1 MLVKTLPSQACYPSV
16 ARNNIR
22 SRAWAAPVSG
32 CSFAV
37 ERAWLVLRSG
47 QTLDLA
53 PNLGGLPAPAPT
65 FAPAH
70 YERIH
75 TRASG
80 GHARNRAVQEVSIVF
95 NLVHEPWVKY
105 TLGAIADRGLR
116 RHEWTSA
123 LMIGTTL
130 YLESHRLVD
139 VGWRVGT
146 VFIYSS
152 LAIDPLAMCQESGYL
167 VGGPSILDSGH
178 AFPMTMRLH
187 TCVMCQCVVRR
198 SSSSQTIASR
208 IIHTSRSHRF
218 ELTRVP
224 SVVEEAA
231 AAETDALPAES
242 QKEPAAPAPEDRYR
256 FSRCAAPEP
265 WQRMK
270 ALGVPLPDD
279 HVTVLYPDLTW
290 EELRWA
296 QQGVHIRDRFFQLV
310 RLRFVP
316 NAAPVAS

>member
-53 PNLGGLPAPAPT
+53 PNLDGLPAPAPT

-130 YLESHRLVD
+130 YLESHRLVI
-139 VGWRVGT
+139 VVER
-146 VFIYSS
+146 
-152 LAIDPLAMCQESGYL
+152 
-167 VGGPSILDSGH
+167 GGGVSTQYHGDGSIGSVLRIGMFSRIPVNTKWPP
-178 AFPMTMRLH
+178 AFSMTMRL
-187 TCVMCQCVVRR
+187 
-198 SSSSQTIASR
+198 
-208 IIHTSRSHRF
+208 
-218 ELTRVP
+218 
-224 SVVEEAA
+224 
-231 AAETDALPAES
+231 
-242 QKEPAAPAPEDRYR
+242 
-256 FSRCAAPEP
+256 SRC
-265 WQRMK
+265 
-270 ALGVPLPDD
+270 
-279 HVTVLYPDLTW
+279 
-290 EELRWA
+290 
-296 QQGVHIRDRFFQLV
+296 
-310 RLRFVP
+310 
-316 NAAPVAS
+316 

>member
-53 PNLGGLPAPAPT
+53 PNLDGLPAPAPT

-130 YLESHRLVD
+130 YLESHRLD
-139 VGWRVGT
+139 
-146 VFIYSS
+146 
-152 LAIDPLAMCQESGYL
+152 
-167 VGGPSILDSGH
+167 
-178 AFPMTMRLH
+178 
-187 TCVMCQCVVRR
+187 
-198 SSSSQTIASR
+198 
-208 IIHTSRSHRF
+208 
-218 ELTRVP
+218 
-224 SVVEEAA
+224 
-231 AAETDALPAES
+231 
-242 QKEPAAPAPEDRYR
+242 
-256 FSRCAAPEP
+256 
-265 WQRMK
+265 
-270 ALGVPLPDD
+270 
-279 HVTVLYPDLTW
+279 
-290 EELRWA
+290 
-296 QQGVHIRDRFFQLV
+296 
-310 RLRFVP
+310 
-316 NAAPVAS
+316 